1 MNIRD
6 IFITLRYKISYG
18 STVDGT
24 ISGTSSCGKREKS
37 YRK

>member
-18 STVDGT
+18 STV
-24 ISGTSSCGKREKS
+24 KRKS
-37 YRK
+37 VSRKVTRYWLKD

>member
-18 STVDGT
+18 STVEWYKD
-24 ISGTSSCGKREKS
+24 RKS
-37 YRK
+37 VV